1 VGRASEKQS
10 SFDEAVAAYKAASRI
25 KPDEDLAWKGLIQVF
40 ESQGSCKVDEHSE
53 VSLSLAQV
61 YMEKYIKTNK
71 CGITECSG

>member
-1 VGRASEKQS
+1 LGRASEKQG

-40 ESQGSCKVDEHSE
+40 ESQGSRKVDEHSE